1 MRTKRGGEPPVKKQQ
16 AVKVT
21 AKSPYSVSRSADTKT
36 KLKGVELK
44 DPNEKYT
51 PEKANVEYESAI
63 KGGKMVSIYDK
74 SVDPT
79 TRKLVLG
86 SIGESDFLG
95 KKTDIAI
102 EKGYRARDYKDVYG
116 VDFNPEEFRAASK
129 GPNFDKYLKQKGISA
144 GQSFVPKF
152 GYQARYETEAD
163 RKKQKETEISDYL
176 RSSKDLKLE
185 ISRMPQ
191 LKPGKIESK
200 SKKLATGKIESTPIE
215 KSDWQE
221 PTGGVRTK
229 TRIVKP
235 YQVKAGEYIGQN
247 IKYGL
252 QKLAGKEPILRPGV
266 KKTKEALIQGRVGK
280 EASKAK
286 AYFGAGF
293 EGKSVSDIGEIQSS
307 LKSSKSGLKAGIK
320 EARKAGDREKVAAY
334 KSAKKDVKSEIKQSK
349 LASRYLKD
357 LGQEYTGVKAGEK
370 LARTGKVKAY
380 TPEAMAGFIG
390 SKQDV
395 YDKNAYNDRFLAK
408 KKKSASK

>member
-1 MRTKRGGEPPVKKQQ
+1 MALMKTKRGGEPVKKTVEPQPKQ
-16 AVKVT
+16 YTWEDVSKNEEVKASNL
-21 AKSPYSVSRSADTKT
+21 AKRKQ
-36 KLKGVELK
+36 
-44 DPNEKYT
+44 
-51 PEKANVEYESAI
+51 YESE
-63 KGGKMVSIYDK
+63 
-74 SVDPT
+74 
-79 TRKLVLG
+79 L
-86 SIGESDFLG
+86 
-95 KKTDIAI
+95 
-102 EKGYRARDYKDVYG
+102 DVYG
-116 VDFNPEEFRAASK
+116 KQIKAYKSQPKTRDMQTFFQGGGRYLSPSELESWNKEAEASGSTKERAGLKASK
-129 GPNFDKYLKQKGISA
+129 VYVSKGFGTEQA
-144 GQSFVPKF
+144 GGSIKGEGGRSYAGYKGAFHEWLGEPKKPTE
-152 GYQARYETEAD
+152 GTYEKEED
-163 RKKQKETEISDYL
+163 IDIKKIP
-176 RSSKDLKLE
+176 
-185 ISRMPQ
+185 IPRMPQ
-191 LKPGKIESK
+191 LKPGKIEGK

-215 KSDWQE
+215 KSDWQDPE
-221 PTGGVRTK
+221 GGVRTK

-235 YQVKAGEYIGQN
+235 YQVKTGEYIGQN

-266 KKTKEALIQGRVGK
+266 KKTKEALIQGRVGR

-307 LKSSKSGLKAGIK
+307 LKSSKSGLKEGIK

-380 TPEAMAGFIG
+380 TPESMAGFVG

>member
-16 AVKVT
+16 EIKVT
-21 AKSPYSVSRSADTKT
+21 APQKQYTWEDVSKNEEVKSRNLAK
-36 KLKGVELK
+36 
-44 DPNEKYT
+44 
-51 PEKANVEYESAI
+51 
-63 KGGKMVSIYDK
+63 
-74 SVDPT
+74 
-79 TRKLVLG
+79 RKQ
-86 SIGESDFLG
+86 
-95 KKTDIAI
+95 
-102 EKGYRARDYKDVYG
+102 Y
-116 VDFNPEEFRAASK
+116 
-129 GPNFDKYLKQKGISA
+129 
-144 GQSFVPKF
+144 
-152 GYQARYETEAD
+152 EAD
-163 RKKQKETEISDYL
+163 LASYGEQVKAYSKLEPKGTRDLQTFFQGGGRYLSPSELESWNKEQQQSGSERALLKAKKVYV
-176 RSSKDLKLE
+176 SKDYGKEQSGSPMKSESGKVYAGYKGTFHEWLE
-185 ISRMPQ
+185 APKKPTEGAYEKEENIDIKKIPIPRMSQ
-191 LKPGKIESK
+191 LKPGKIEGK

-215 KSDWQE
+215 KSDWQDPE
-221 PTGGVRTK
+221 GGVRKK

-235 YQVKAGEYIGQN
+235 YQVKTGEYIGQN

-357 LGQEYTGVKAGEK
+357 LGQEYTGVKAGET
-370 LARTGKVKAY
+370 LSRTGKVKAY